1 MEKKKK
7 SLIDEGKMY
16 MKPYVLFQLYFF
28 LVKKS
33 IFIGLFLFSL
43 TEVICV
49 TVLHICLIAALWQ

>member
-1 MEKKKK
+1 MEKKK

-16 MKPYVLFQLYFF
+16 MKPYVLFQFF
-28 LVKKS
+28 SVKKS

-43 TEVICV
+43 TEVIRV